1 LTIDR
6 SLLNT
11 TGEYTVTVETG
22 DATHEKELKNAIV
35 IKTTYVDETPET
47 SEGASTNDTS
57 ETL

>member
-1 LTIDR
+1 
-6 SLLNT
+6 
-11 TGEYTVTVETG
+11 
-22 DATHEKELKNAIV
+22 V